1 MNNIDIEKYNDIN
14 YLSTLLFDVLY
25 NKKMDRKVQI
35 EDVSVKDAM
44 KMSNIKKQYDGNE
57 LTSLINSVFNRNVS
71 YQYNNLN
78 KYIFK
83 INDIDHPVD
92 IILSPNPSNMN
103 KMITYLLSGLVI
115 NKKTKHILM
124 NIFNFDVPSDKIKY
138 FITKI
143 SDDENIIKILT
154 KKDQNISVELREHYF
169 KMDTLQNIFNDVS
182 YNIIDDD
189 IYILIFQV
197 LHTLAIIQERYP
209 TFKHNNLDLKNIYCY
224 LKEKNSSTYEYK
236 LDGNTFIIP
245 NIGLEIK
252 ITNFE
257 EANILNEIDNESII
271 DSLKTNDNTYDIKTF
286 LVSLNKVNKLSNE
299 IKIFIKDIMN
309 NLESPKELLFSSSK
323 FNSMKSKSGMSEASF
338 EDKIK
343 RVSLLAMDSE
353 ISVDG
358 PSMAR
363 SRRVKKSSKKG
374 SKKTSRKMKGG
385 AKKRG
390 SKRGSKMRKQKRDTV
405 DADEDTEEELSEVE
419 DEDEEF
425 DESEK
430 PKKEHNKEHKKLLL
444 DDMSSDVSVDEDEV
458 PKPKEHAPVMKR
470 ASVQRNSKMG
480 DFLGSDNSMN
490 QSARSVKTNKLFGAL
505 GATHADLNTIP
516 SNLPMIDPSVSRMSR
531 MQGNMPMNMP
541 GNLPI
546 MTESPIMGE
555 SMMPMPSMMN
565 QPMMNPQM
573 MNPQMMNPQMM
584 NPQMMNQPMMNQP
597 MMNQPMMNP
606 QMMNPQMMN
615 PQMMM
620 NPNMIGGNKDFFFDS
635 VNDSKNSNDL
645 KKASL
650 KYKSKKQRGGFHVI
664 PKYIEPFSN
673 PYQPKEEAI
682 TKSKQYYDDNKKKID
697 GLKPDSMLEP
707 KDQSALNGTTQ
718 AYIPPQQSMQGMN
731 LQVTIPHIMPPGPTQ
746 KVQQTFNPTYYV
758 PMMNPYMPNTGS
770 NPLLWHPAVPPIV
783 QKYNITFGGADVT
796 RLGEIYEDMLPT
808 RIAMAKN
815 TFNSLSE
822 RLTVINYLRTV
833 LIKQGDGEEIGFDSR
848 KKAEIN
854 TLLSHLKIIGVN
866 PYNFNKTNNPYTGLP
881 DRLLVYKSCYP
892 IKVDQNTN
900 IQCSN
905 DNIGINVRIYQL
917 LEGES
922 VMTNLGNEYKK
933 YFEVWREMV
942 YYEKIR
948 EEVIKN
954 NVSPNFVSLISYF
967 MHPRTLLD
975 FAKYRK
981 AKDSQAD
988 PSMTEYH
995 KYYNKFILHKILNI
1009 ANFRIKLKQKLEDKY
1024 SSIKPRFIN
1033 GHVRD
1038 LPLDMYAL
1046 NALATNTIDMG
1057 PTANIRNSFLSKTIN
1072 MGPVVKIKKEKPYPQ
1087 IVMSWDQFIDEK
1099 LIEESQFMNYS
1110 DTCLIALTEA
1120 PTQNIKTWSTR
1131 KYEQNG
1137 INVSILRMVSTGYH
1151 DPEVWKSI
1159 IFQLHSA
1166 FYILCKKGI
1175 CIWNFNL
1182 ENNVFIKD
1190 TNYDNNNIGFWKYII
1205 QGISFYIPNYGSILL
1220 IDTQFK
1226 DLDVNSVDRQAMFA
1240 EFADCTDA
1248 EYHLRSEDKFR
1259 YKIMMKD
1266 VFDNSQELKNAIDT
1280 RNQELFTQK
1289 VFNGREFS
1297 LRTDIHAGLI
1307 PTDQP
1312 ITDLVNN
1319 IGRLPNDIENII
1331 KNHGHYLHNRVGTPL
1346 NESEKKNIIADKK
1359 DAFKSGSLIGYSD
1372 DGLNYSIAI
1381 FMSDVPA
1388 AAPAGAAPAGAAPA
1402 GAAPGPAAA
1411 AAAAAA
1417 APAGAAPA
1425 AGAAAG
1431 AAAAAPGAA
1440 VPLINQARIIKIDR
1454 TNRIVMVDI
1463 INTEY
1468 ANIVFINENIKQ
1480 SYKPNYKLSS
1490 EELIE
1495 TYEIKF

>member
-25 NKKMDRKVQI
+25 NKKMDRKIQI
-35 EDVSVKDAM
+35 EDVTVKDAL
-44 KMSNIKKQYDGNE
+44 KMSNIKKQYNGNE
-57 LTSLINSVFNRNVS
+57 LTSLINGIFNRNIS
-71 YQYNNLN
+71 YQYNILN

-92 IILSPNPSNMN
+92 IILSPNTSNINRMV
-103 KMITYLLSGLVI
+103 TYLLSGLVI

-124 NIFNFDVPSDKIKY
+124 NIFNFDVQYDKIKY

-143 SDDENIIKILT
+143 SDDENITKSLA
-154 KKDQNISVELREHYF
+154 KKDQIISVELREHYF
-169 KMDTLQNIFNDVS
+169 KMDTLQNIFNDIS

-209 TFKHNNLDLKNIYCY
+209 TFRHNNLDLKNIYCY

-271 DSLKTNDNTYDIKTF
+271 DSLKTNDNTYDIKIF
-286 LVSLNKVNKLSNE
+286 LESLNKVNKLSNE

-338 EDKIK
+338 EDKMK
-343 RVSLLAMDSE
+343 RVSLRDMDSE

-358 PSMAR
+358 PNMSR
-363 SRRVKKSSKKG
+363 SRRVKKSSKKSSKKG

-390 SKRGSKMRKQKRDTV
+390 SKKGSKKMRKQKRDTV

-425 DESEK
+425 DETEKPEK
-430 PKKEHNKEHKKLLL
+430 PKKEHNKEHNKEHKKLSL
-444 DDMSSDVSVDEDEV
+444 DDMPSDVSVDEDEV
-458 PKPKEHAPVMKR
+458 PKPKEDAPVMKR
-470 ASVQRNSKMG
+470 ASVQRNSRMG

-505 GATHADLNTIP
+505 GATHADLNNMP
-516 SNLPMIDPSVSRMSR
+516 SNLPMVDPSMNRMVR
-531 MQGNMPMNMP
+531 MGGMP
-541 GNLPI
+541 GMNQPI
-546 MTESPIMGE
+546 MTESPMMGE

-573 MNPQMMNPQMM
+573 MNQPMM
-584 NPQMMNQPMMNQP
+584 NPQMMNQPMMN
-597 MMNQPMMNP
+597 
-606 QMMNPQMMN
+606 

-620 NPNMIGGNKDFFFDS
+620 NMPMMGGNKHFFFDS

-645 KKASL
+645 NKASL

-673 PYQPKEEAI
+673 PYQPKDEAI
-682 TKSKQYYDDNKKKID
+682 TKSKQYYEDNKKQID
-697 GLKPDSMLEP
+697 GLKPDSMLQP

-718 AYIPPQQSMQGMN
+718 AYIPQPQGMQGMN
-731 LQVTIPHIMPPGPTQ
+731 LQVTIPNIIPPGPTQ

-796 RLGEIYEDMLPT
+796 RLGEVYEDMLPT

-917 LEGES
+917 LEGEA
-922 VMTNLGNEYKK
+922 VMTNIGNEFKK
-933 YFEVWREMV
+933 YFEVWREIV

-948 EEVIKN
+948 EEVVKN
-954 NVSPNFVSLISYF
+954 NISPNFVTLISYF

-975 FAKYRK
+975 FAKYRN
-981 AKDSQAD
+981 AKDSQSD
-988 PSMTEYH
+988 PSMTEYY

-1009 ANFRIKLKQKLEDKY
+1009 PNFRLKLKEQLENKY
-1024 SSIKPRFIN
+1024 SYIKSRFIN
-1033 GHVRD
+1033 GQFRS
-1038 LPLDMYAL
+1038 LPLEFGQL
-1046 NALATNTIDMG
+1046 NTLG
-1057 PTANIRNSFLSKTIN
+1057 SRTIN
-1072 MGPVVKIKKEKPYPQ
+1072 MGNNVLIKRERQYPQ
-1087 IVMSWDQFIDEK
+1087 VVMTWERFIDEK
-1099 LIEESQFMNYS
+1099 LKEEGQFMNVS

-1137 INVSILRMVSTGYH
+1137 INVSVLRMISTGYH

-1166 FYILCKKGI
+1166 FYILCRKGI

-1190 TNYDNNNIGFWKYII
+1190 TNFDNNNIGFWKYII
-1205 QGISFYIPNYGSILL
+1205 EGISFYIPNYGSILL

-1226 DLDVNSVDRQAMFA
+1226 DLDVGQPLIANIQNQFVDCR
-1240 EFADCTDA
+1240 DD
-1248 EYHLRSEDKFR
+1248 EYHLRSEENFR
-1259 YKIMMKD
+1259 YKVMMSD
-1266 VFDNSQELKNAIDT
+1266 VFDNSDQIKRAIDR
-1280 RNQELFTQK
+1280 RNDDLF
-1289 VFNGREFS
+1289 
-1297 LRTDIHAGLI
+1297 RTKIFDSNAFGSRADAHAGAI
-1307 PTDQP
+1307 PLETP
-1312 ITDLVNN
+1312 INDLVTS
-1319 IGRLPNDIENII
+1319 IGRGEYNKIDNII
-1331 KNHGHYLHNRVGTPL
+1331 KNHAYYLHNRVGTLL
-1346 NESEKKNIIADKK
+1346 NENEKKNIVPNKYD
-1359 DAFKSGSLIGYSD
+1359 FKPGDLIGYSD
-1372 DGLNYSIAI
+1372 NDPLNYYIAI
-1381 FMSDVPA
+1381 FIKDIPDGIAEIDNPIGFGSS
-1388 AAPAGAAPAGAAPA
+1388 AGAAGAAAAGAAAA
-1402 GAAPGPAAA
+1402 GAAA
-1411 AAAAAA
+1411 
-1417 APAGAAPA
+1417 AGAGA

-1431 AAAAAPGAA
+1431 AAGAAGAAAL
-1440 VPLINQARIIKIDR
+1440 PLAPKAKIITIDR
-1454 TNRIVMVDI
+1454 TDPRRIIANILNV
-1463 INTEY
+1463 EY
-1468 ANIVFINENIKQ
+1468 ASTVFINENIKQ
-1480 SYKPNYKLSS
+1480 LYKPNYKLSD

-1495 TYEIKF
+1495 KYEIKFT